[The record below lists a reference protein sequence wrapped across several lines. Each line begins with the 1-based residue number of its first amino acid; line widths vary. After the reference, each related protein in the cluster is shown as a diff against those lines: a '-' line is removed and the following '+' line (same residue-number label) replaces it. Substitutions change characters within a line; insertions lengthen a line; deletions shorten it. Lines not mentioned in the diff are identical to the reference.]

1 MKIQIVNQPGGII
14 QYTDKPIMN
23 IFGQVSTSQTNQQE
37 SDSQATMTDDATD
50 KYINQDELIKQC
62 ILVLKQENLLK
73 KLLDYTW
80 LMAVMNETKD
90 LPNFSS
96 PNSFVVYL
104 KTLGLDNLPSVS
116 TVKKEYEKL
125 IDNFPNWT
133 FIGKDDTETK
143 RRINVAKRFL
153 NLYRHRGK

>member
-1 MKIQIVNQPGGII
+1 MKIQIVNLPGGII

-23 IFGQVSTSQTNQQE
+23 IFGQVPTSQTNQQE

-116 TVKKEYEKL
+116 TVKKAYEKL

-133 FIGKDDTETK
+133 FIGKDDTEAK

-153 NLYRHRGK
+153 NLYRHQGK